1 MQKRYEFTLSMST
14 TAAGATVTRTYI
26 ETDEMSAIGR
36 FERAGF
42 RNVRIESWMAL

>member
-14 TAAGATVTRTYI
+14 TAGATVTRTYI